1 MRRLSD
7 KKTTI
12 ILTVAVI
19 LITVIAVMF
28 SQPQQS
34 QEQIIALGQSS
45 DEVVTNDITV
55 DSGSDLWNMGLQTS
69 IKTPGTVD
77 SIYQNATAIYDT
89 TGLQNALKTG
99 GTYYL
104 ANNIEYNAMTSSS
117 STAIN
122 GIFSGTLY
130 GNGKTVTVKV
140 QDGTSYDGGS
150 TNGTYGFLVKAI
162 NGGLIRDLNV
172 VIQSNQ
178 VWTKFG
184 IKLGSM
190 TYTSQPE
197 KNRGTYDAYMAR
209 IGGIAGNI
217 YGDGVVYNCSVTYK
231 GNLVL
236 VNNGATP
243 GTANAVEWGKNCVYY
258 FGGLAGGIEGGY
270 VAYTDVIYDGNVVHT
285 GQLNEGGSNMM
296 MATGGL
302 VAQVNGSAV
311 IRKVSIQGGGYL
323 ATEGHIYSKTTTS
336 TPSSDSYAGGIVGWV
351 TKNGSVDINGIYL
364 NLTQLSSTSEGSPW
378 GGTDNMSQGNSGSV
392 KNYFYNAKGC
402 SGASGFTR
410 WYDSVDNDYAKNI
423 SSSENAHMSRSSYG
437 IGAAQVNTSISMSN
451 VYVSSAMDNVIKK
464 HHPYAINYIQNGSDQ
479 TSKNNSYWD
488 KYRWN
493 YNVVSTANGILDF
506 EFAPYSAIGQTSSRQ
521 EIINNVNEQ
530 RIVYLKF
537 NKGAKSN
544 FVYSLTQGGDKY
556 NIYTMTYN
564 YFPTA
569 SNIFIPINYTGFYST
584 NNAQVKDSANYVNQ
598 STDNFS
604 PAKVYETTTEY
615 GSWLNIDIDM
625 TTKYDGADRLND
637 GYTGAGTQY
646 SYVYNG
652 NYLYIPAFA
661 GYDNGAK
668 VSLSVDEQNSITG
681 GTANFSLTS
690 SSTIVNPSSASY
702 PISGYLFE
710 GAGNVGNYTL
720 TYSKPSNL
728 QNVFIT
734 KNGKN
739 YYCNMSE
746 SYAPIN
752 ITVNPFTSVV
762 NWTGTENLKYDGT
775 NKQITA
781 QLSGFAQGNELGN
794 NDSSNITL
802 SVKITALNS
811 ELMPNNLPLHAGS
824 YTATATLNYEGSSSN
839 VKIGNYLLESA
850 IKDFVVSARQIT
862 IKPNEAQST
871 YGSNNH
877 SEVLAQAGISVVGG
891 DDFVSVED
899 KNNFIFAPVFD
910 TTVQI
915 NSHVGQYPTT
925 IHTSIKDGAS
935 ELLLTDYNFTIEQ
948 GQFTII
954 PRKITGTLVL
964 SGGVYD
970 RSSNFGATLN
980 LDDNV
985 RFGSDRVFT
994 ISYTLNGE
1002 TFEKISQA
1010 GVYNVQINADTNYE
1024 LGDIVA
1030 GDTLYSQEST
1040 TVEIRQREVD
1050 ITLSFENG
1058 YVYDTTHKVTAFAL
1072 QDAQQD
1078 KGILEGDVVN
1088 AELLFNG
1095 AQQAIMPSEY
1105 NTTAQLDN
1113 ANYKVGQI
1121 INGQFVIE
1129 KATLGAIEVT
1139 SNTATYDGQQKQLGY
1154 NLTGVEGEQNLSA
1167 LIGAVTITY
1176 NSSVSNPVDAGEYV
1190 VVVTVAEGSGY
1201 KQATYT
1207 DIVFTVNRADIEI
1220 TVDGISDG
1228 KKQSVYTGKVHKID
1242 YSLSAPA
1249 MTNPQDFSQY
1259 VSITSD
1265 KEQIKNAGIYN
1276 IEINFA
1282 KTRNYNAKQL
1292 SFVYEI
1298 TKADLDIVFKDKT
1311 YVYNRQAQQPEYQ
1324 IVTALASDVYGAV
1337 STSLQG
1343 QNATDGNAINAGSY
1357 TFTVSIAE
1365 SENYNALQ
1373 KTKAF
1378 EIQKYDLG
1386 FVADSLQFVT
1396 LKENEST
1403 VTADYIPSVQ
1413 FAVVDTTG
1421 QYNADSEYFT
1431 VKADKENFELV
1442 GNRGNFAVTVTF
1454 TGDKNNYNFE
1464 DQTISVE
1471 VIKAQFTITVNGQ
1484 IIESALYQSTYGESM
1499 QIEVNATYNGE
1510 VQQLNPEQWYK
1521 LNSEGVYEETTQ
1533 TTDAGEYKIVY
1544 SFNLSEQRA
1553 TGNTVTKTLYLSI
1566 AKKQVQVQLDASNMS
1581 FVYGDAISTDNAGY
1595 SNGENLTLTINYGT
1609 NAQQYSE
1616 VGVYNLY
1623 GTVTAVSGQ
1632 DIQNYIFE
1640 VVNDTFE
1647 IQKKTVYIK
1656 ANNATAEYGQ
1666 EISYAG
1672 FKVYEDEN
1680 ALTEW
1685 SGYAQASPLNIRL
1698 VTDGAISVGVY
1709 PISVEEASANT
1720 NYNVLPTA
1728 QNGNLEITKRQIT
1741 LNINEFRVEYGSA
1754 TLPAT
1759 YSADITGGSL
1769 AYGDILEQITAE
1781 VKQGVDIAKLTV
1793 NADGYNG
1800 DEYLDFKAQITST
1813 AQGENYTIV
1822 FTASQAMKITAKK
1835 LNVVFEGFSDG
1846 EQVVQDSAVYNA
1858 KNWYPSVQLEGV
1870 VNGDDI
1876 SVVADQEIKNTNTYT
1891 VKLILQGSASGNYT
1905 IDNIVKTLQI
1915 TPYKTVIEGYQADGY
1930 IYTYG
1935 EEKQAIKATAPIIDG
1950 DSSDAVV
1957 AVKYYVGENTGITGT
1972 QINWQDL
1979 WNAGTYTAVL
1989 SFADDNYYAD
1999 NVYLTITVLQKQI
2012 EQGEITAIKNQL
2024 ESRVYNGY
2032 DEQKFIEDL
2041 VNQDEVYE
2049 LIKNYLKVVYLL
2061 DGQEVDYIKNAGEYS
2076 INIVLEQNTNYVS
2089 TSEYL
2094 LAQPIVYVVEKAS
2107 ADELTFSLSNH
2118 NKEYDASDMTES
2130 IKQSVV
2136 ILGINSET
2144 VSDGDIQ
2151 IVVRNEQ
2158 GEITEQIVNAGTY
2171 SLTISVSGLA
2181 NYQDVTERVI
2191 EDTFTVEKVV
2201 VFADTIKF
2209 ESKTFTY
2216 DGSEHSLQ
2224 CANIPESAVL
2234 LGVEYEYGGQK
2245 VGGIVNATAE
2255 QGVVVVANIY
2265 FDSLNADMG
2274 NAQVQETSYNE
2285 KSAYKYTL
2293 EATIVVNKAI
2303 PTISTVANSRSY
2315 YFDGEAHDIDFTIK
2329 GVKSDIDTKGYV
2341 FEQTDGKLQYTLDG
2355 LGSISIA
2362 YYSDKDYTTPLVNEQ
2377 GEFILPSQ
2385 VLKDESGYKAYYM
2398 QITFTSQDE
2407 NYADTVLR
2415 DKNKEMTLVILPS
2428 AITLDFNELTVNYG
2442 TLLSRN
2448 EANEYIA
2455 QNLTYDYYID
2465 EVADASQYDIKSII
2479 DIIYNVD
2486 VDINL
2491 NVGKIK
2497 IGVVAMP
2504 KAENA
2509 NSCSVV
2515 VLNADKIY
2523 LEILPINVTSEMK
2536 QVFSDVKDVY
2546 GNKVY
2551 NASNIG
2557 WQDVIGVY
2565 GEKVDY
2571 IIQYQGAVDFELKN
2585 AGRYELTVRIPQ
2597 GNYNEW
2603 EATYS
2608 LDIAQVGVD
2617 IIYMLSGEQSAD
2629 NTFSVVFNG
2638 STIELTAT
2646 VAGDYTVATC
2656 EYYDEKGNKT
2666 DAPYLVGTYTIK
2678 AVLEDST
2685 NYYINEN
2692 SKSAVLTIQPATLDE
2707 QTIRQWVSD
2716 TTHVYGSVK
2725 GIDLSRVPDIYE
2737 VTIEYGQGDKQY
2749 TLQEIA
2755 KQGVGEYSAKVTLS
2769 DGSSQ
2774 GSAVFVYSV
2783 TKLDIEVTA
2792 NISVAYGNT
2801 PTKDNVV
2808 LKVSPSLP
2816 NGDRIYTQSLVMND
2830 KYTSGLAI
2838 GHYLAKDYVQGI
2850 TVSFTNDANYNAT
2863 VKLDTFTVNPS
2874 GVPEIV
2880 EAKANYNSIT
2890 FKFAKAD
2897 YYAYKIGNAKEWTIV
2912 DGNISDT
2919 LTIEGLEAD
2928 KSYTITI
2935 AYALFKDVTTR
2946 KAISTTYSPE
2956 VLKQKIEAIMQG
2968 GITAD
2973 EVEEYNN
2980 ILELYAKVADEDKAI
2995 VQDAYEEMIKAYE
3008 TAQNP
3013 QPPTEPENKL
3023 GTGAIVAIVCACV
3036 AFVAI
3041 VAVVVV
3047 VIIKK
3052 KKNKK

>member
-1 MRRLSD
+1 
-7 KKTTI
+7 
-12 ILTVAVI
+12 
-19 LITVIAVMF
+19 
-28 SQPQQS
+28 
-34 QEQIIALGQSS
+34 
-45 DEVVTNDITV
+45 
-55 DSGSDLWNMGLQTS
+55 
-69 IKTPGTVD
+69 
-77 SIYQNATAIYDT
+77 
-89 TGLQNALKTG
+89 
-99 GTYYL
+99 
-104 ANNIEYNAMTSSS
+104 MT
-117 STAIN
+117 
-122 GIFSGTLY
+122 
-130 GNGKTVTVKV
+130 
-140 QDGTSYDGGS
+140 
-150 TNGTYGFLVKAI
+150 
-162 NGGLIRDLNV
+162 
-172 VIQSNQ
+172 
-178 VWTKFG
+178 
-184 IKLGSM
+184 
-190 TYTSQPE
+190 
-197 KNRGTYDAYMAR
+197 
-209 IGGIAGNI
+209 
-217 YGDGVVYNCSVTYK
+217 
-231 GNLVL
+231 
-236 VNNGATP
+236 
-243 GTANAVEWGKNCVYY
+243 
-258 FGGLAGGIEGGY
+258 
-270 VAYTDVIYDGNVVHT
+270 
-285 GQLNEGGSNMM
+285 
-296 MATGGL
+296 
-302 VAQVNGSAV
+302 
-311 IRKVSIQGGGYL
+311 
-323 ATEGHIYSKTTTS
+323 
-336 TPSSDSYAGGIVGWV
+336 
-351 TKNGSVDINGIYL
+351 
-364 NLTQLSSTSEGSPW
+364 
-378 GGTDNMSQGNSGSV
+378 
-392 KNYFYNAKGC
+392 
-402 SGASGFTR
+402 
-410 WYDSVDNDYAKNI
+410 
-423 SSSENAHMSRSSYG
+423 
-437 IGAAQVNTSISMSN
+437 
-451 VYVSSAMDNVIKK
+451 
-464 HHPYAINYIQNGSDQ
+464 
-479 TSKNNSYWD
+479 
-488 KYRWN
+488 
-493 YNVVSTANGILDF
+493 
-506 EFAPYSAIGQTSSRQ
+506 
-521 EIINNVNEQ
+521 
-530 RIVYLKF
+530 KF
-537 NKGAKSN
+537 NKATQSN
-544 FVYSLTQGGDKY
+544 FVYALSQGADKY

-569 SNIFIPINYTGFYST
+569 SNIFIPINYTGFHST

-598 STDNFS
+598 STNNFA
-604 PAKVYETTTEY
+604 PAKVYEITTEY

-625 TTKYDGADRLND
+625 TTKYDGTDRLND
-637 GYTGAGTQY
+637 GYTGAGEQY

-652 NYLYIPAFA
+652 NYLYVPAFA
-661 GYDNGAK
+661 GYDNGEK

-681 GTANFSLTS
+681 GTSNFSLTS
-690 SSTIVNPSSASY
+690 STTIVNPSQASY
-702 PISGYLFE
+702 SLSGYSFE

-720 TYSKPSNL
+720 TYNKPSNL
-728 QNVFIT
+728 QNVFIS

-752 ITVNPFTSVV
+752 ITVNPYTSTV

-781 QLSGFAQGNELGN
+781 QLGGYAQGNELGN
-794 NDSSNITL
+794 NDSTKLTL
-802 SVKITALNS
+802 TVKISALNS

-824 YTATATLNYEGSSSN
+824 YTATASLNYEGSSSN

-850 IKDFVVSARQIT
+850 IKDFVVSAREIT
-862 IKPNEAQST
+862 IRPNVGQST
-871 YGSNNH
+871 YGSNKH
-877 SEVLAQAGISVVGG
+877 SEVLAQAGIEVVGG
-891 DDFVSVED
+891 DDFVSVAD
-899 KNNFIFAPVFD
+899 KNNFVFVPVFD

-915 NSHVGQYPTT
+915 NSQVGQYPTT
-925 IHTSIKDGAS
+925 VQTSIKDGAS
-935 ELLLTDYNFTIEQ
+935 ELLLTDYNFTVEQ
-948 GQFTII
+948 GQFSIV

-964 SGGVYD
+964 SEGVYD
-970 RSSNFGATLN
+970 KSSNFGATLN

-994 ISYTLNGE
+994 LSYISSGH
-1002 TFEKISQA
+1002 TFEQISQT
-1010 GVYNVQINADTNYE
+1010 GVYNVQITADANYE
-1024 LGDIVA
+1024 LGDIVV

-1050 ITLSFENG
+1050 ITLSFDNG

-1088 AELLFNG
+1088 ATLSFNG
-1095 AQQAIMPSEY
+1095 THQAIMPGEY
-1105 NTTAQLDN
+1105 STTAQLDN
-1113 ANYKVGQI
+1113 VNYKVGQI

-1129 KATLGAIEVT
+1129 KATLGDIEIT

-1190 VVVTVAEGSGY
+1190 VAVTVAEGSGY

-1207 DIVFTVNRADIEI
+1207 DIVYTVNRAEVAI

-1228 KKQSVYTGKVHKID
+1228 KKQSVYTGKVQTID
-1242 YSLSAPA
+1242 YSLTAPA

-1259 VSITSD
+1259 VSIASD
-1265 KEQIKNAGIYN
+1265 KEQIKNAGVYN

-1282 KTRNYNAKQL
+1282 QTRNYNANQL

-1298 TKADLDIVFKDKT
+1298 TKADLDIVFEDKT

-1324 IVTALASDVYGAV
+1324 VVTVVASDVYGAV

-1357 TFTVSIAE
+1357 TLSVSIAE

-1396 LKENEST
+1396 LKENQST

-1421 QYNADSEYFT
+1421 QYNAESEYFE
-1431 VKADKENFELV
+1431 VKANAENFQLV
-1442 GNRGNFAVTVTF
+1442 GDRGNFTVTVTF
-1454 TGDKNNYNFE
+1454 TGDINNYNFE
-1464 DQTISVE
+1464 EQTINVE
-1471 VIKAQFTITVNGQ
+1471 VIKAQFTITVND
-1484 IIESALYQSTYGESM
+1484 EVVTSALYQATFGDNM
-1499 QIEVNATYNGE
+1499 NIEVNATYNGE

-1521 LNSEGVYEETTQ
+1521 LNSDGVYEETTQ
-1533 TTDAGEYKIVY
+1533 TNNAGEYKIVY
-1544 SFNLSEQRA
+1544 SFNLTEES
-1553 TGNTVTKTLYLSI
+1553 GVNSVTKTLYVSI
-1566 AKKQVQVQLDASNMS
+1566 AKKQVQVQLDASNIS
-1581 FVYGDAISTDNAGY
+1581 IVYGDVISTDNASY
-1595 SNGENLTLTINYGT
+1595 SNDENLTLTINYST

-1632 DIQNYIFE
+1632 DMQNYTFN

-1656 ANNATAEYGQ
+1656 ANDVVAQYGQ
-1666 EISYAG
+1666 DISYAG

-1685 SGYAQASPLNIRL
+1685 SGYAQASQLDIRL
-1698 VTDGAISVGVY
+1698 VTDGAIAVGVY
-1709 PISVEEASANT
+1709 PISVEESSVNA
-1720 NYNVLPTA
+1720 NYNVLSTA
-1728 QNGNLEITKRQIT
+1728 QKGNLEITKRQIT
-1741 LNINEFRVEYGSA
+1741 LTINEFSVVYGSA

-1769 AYGDILEQITAE
+1769 AYGDRLEQITAQ

-1822 FTASQAMKITAKK
+1822 FTAPQAMKITAKK

-1876 SVVADQEIKNTNTYT
+1876 SVVADQQIRNANIYT

-1915 TPYKTVIEGYQADGY
+1915 TPYKTAIEGYQADGY
-1930 IYTYG
+1930 TYTYG
-1935 EEKQAIKATAPIIDG
+1935 EEKQAITANAPLIAG

-1957 AVKYYVGENTGITGT
+1957 AIKYYVGENTGITGT
-1972 QINWQDL
+1972 QVNWQDA

-1989 SFADDNYYAD
+1989 TFADDNYYAD
-1999 NVYLTITVLQKQI
+1999 NVYLTITVAQKQI
-2012 EQGEITAIKNQL
+2012 TQGDITAITNQL
-2024 ESRVYNGY
+2024 ASRVYNGY
-2032 DEQKFIEDL
+2032 DEQKFVADL
-2041 VNQDEVYE
+2041 VNQNEVYA
-2049 LIKNYLKVVYLL
+2049 LVKDYLKVVYLL
-2061 DGQEVDYIKNAGEYS
+2061 DGQEVDYIRNAGEYS
-2076 INIVLEQNTNYVS
+2076 INIVLEQNTNFAS

-2107 ADELTFSLSNH
+2107 ADELTISLSSL
-2118 NKEYDASDMTES
+2118 NKEYDSSDMAES
-2130 IKQSVV
+2130 VKQSVV

-2144 VSDGDIQ
+2144 VSGGDRQ
-2151 IVVRNEQ
+2151 IVITNES
-2158 GEITEQIVNAGTY
+2158 GETTEQIINAGRYT
-2171 SLTISVSGLA
+2171 LKVTVSGLA
-2181 NYQDVTERVI
+2181 NYEDVAERVI

-2201 VFADTIKF
+2201 VFADSIGL

-2245 VGGIVNATAE
+2245 IGGIVNATSE

-2274 NAQVQETSYNE
+2274 NAQVEQTSYNE
-2285 KSAYKYTL
+2285 KSAYKYTI

-2303 PTISTVANSRSY
+2303 PTISTVSNSRSY
-2315 YFDGEAHDIDFTIK
+2315 YFDGESHDVDFTIK
-2329 GVKSDIDTKGYV
+2329 GVQSDIDAKGYV
-2341 FEQTDGKLQYTLDG
+2341 FEQTDGKLQYTLEG
-2355 LGSISIA
+2355 LGSISVA
-2362 YYSDKDYTTPLVNEQ
+2362 YYTDKDYTTPFVNEQ

-2385 VLKDESGYKAYYM
+2385 VLKDNGGYKAYYM
-2398 QITFTSQDE
+2398 QITFTSQDD
-2407 NYADTVLR
+2407 NYADAVLR

-2442 TLLSRN
+2442 KLQSRN

-2504 KAENA
+2504 KAENV

-2536 QVFSDVKDVY
+2536 QVFSDVNDVY

-2551 NASNIG
+2551 NAGNIG
-2557 WQDVIGVY
+2557 WGEVIGVY

-2571 IIQYQGAVDFELKN
+2571 IIENNGTTDFELKN
-2585 AGRYELTVRIPQ
+2585 AGKYELTVRIPQ

-2603 EATYS
+2603 QATYT

-2617 IIYMLSGEQSAD
+2617 IIYMLNGEESAEG
-2629 NTFSVVFNG
+2629 TFSVVFNG
-2638 STIELTAT
+2638 NAVEFTAK
-2646 VAGDYTVATC
+2646 VVGDYTVATC

-2666 DAPYLVGTYTIK
+2666 DAPYLVGSYTIK

-2685 NYYINEN
+2685 NYYINES
-2692 SKSAVLTIQPATLDE
+2692 SKSAVLAIQPATLDE

-2725 GIDLSRVPDIYE
+2725 GIDLSRVPDIYMIA
-2737 VTIEYGQGDKQY
+2737 IEYSQGDKQY

-2792 NISVAYGNT
+2792 SISVVYGKT

-2816 NGDRIYTQSLVMND
+2816 NGDRIYTQTLAMND
-2830 KYTSGLAI
+2830 KYTSELAI
-2838 GHYLAKDYVQGI
+2838 GHYLAKDYVQNI

-2863 VKLDTFTVNPS
+2863 VKLDTITVNPS
-2874 GVPEIV
+2874 GAPEIV

-2890 FKFAKAD
+2890 LKFAKAD

-2912 DGNISDT
+2912 DGNMSDT
-2919 LTIEGLEAD
+2919 LKIEGLEAN
-2928 KSYTITI
+2928 KSYTITV
-2935 AYALFKDVTTR
+2935 AYTLFKDVTTR

-2956 VLKQKIEAIMQG
+2956 VLKQKIEDIMQG
-2968 GITAD
+2968 GITAE

-2980 ILELYAKVADEDKAI
+2980 ILELFAKVAEEDKQLI
-2995 VQDAYEEMIKAYE
+2995 QNAYEEMVKAFE
-3008 TAQNP
+3008 TAQTP
-3013 QPPTEPENKL
+3013 QTPTEPESKL
-3023 GTGAIVAIVCACV
+3023 GTGAIVAIVCSA
-3036 AFVAI
+3036 
-3041 VAVVVV
+3041 VAVVAIIAVAVV
-3047 VIIKK
+3047 LVVKK
-3052 KKNKK
+3052 KKSKQ